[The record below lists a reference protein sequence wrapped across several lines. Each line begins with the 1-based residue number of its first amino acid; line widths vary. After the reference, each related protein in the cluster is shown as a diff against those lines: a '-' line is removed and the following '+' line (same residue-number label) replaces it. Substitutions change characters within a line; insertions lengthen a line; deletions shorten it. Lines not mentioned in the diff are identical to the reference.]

1 MKSAHRLRTLAKRS
15 RLCLALGAVAL
26 AGAALGGPPH
36 VDPAEDAQHFG
47 PPEAF
52 LFWSAKQK
60 VAGFRNIASIYPT
73 RIIAADNA
81 ASPLPPAAMP
91 IEQIS
96 FEANGEPLD
105 INGFMERNHIVG
117 LMAVQDDK
125 VLLERYAAGNDEHS
139 LWVSFSVAKSVV
151 AMLVGAAIQDGFI
164 ESAQEKV
171 TSYLPRLAGTAYD
184 DVAIADLLRMSSG
197 VAWNEDYADPTSDVN
212 TMPPNLV
219 DLYRELATKERVGAA
234 GKRFNYNTAETNL
247 VGAVLRAAIG
257 NNLATYLAHKVWR
270 PFGMQAPANWM
281 THGPDGGEL
290 GGCCISAT
298 LRDYARIGL
307 FALADGVLPNG
318 ERVLPKAWMAESTAP
333 APGYAGYGYL
343 WWLQAGGQ
351 FDALGIFGQSIHID
365 PARHLVVAT
374 HCAWPTAIGDE
385 FDERRAA
392 FLAALAQHLDDNPA

>member
-1 MKSAHRLRTLAKRS
+1 MKPAGPFSALAKRP

-26 AGAALGGPPH
+26 AGAAFGGPPH
-36 VDPAEDAQHFG
+36 VDPAEDAGHFG
-47 PPEAF
+47 SPEAF
-52 LFWSAKQK
+52 LFWSAEQK
-60 VAGFRNIASIYPT
+60 VAGFRNIASIFPT
-73 RIIAADNA
+73 RVIAAGDA
-81 ASPLPPAAMP
+81 ASPLPPAATP
-91 IEQIS
+91 IEQLR

-105 INGFMERNHIVG
+105 IDGFMERNHIVG
-117 LMAVQDDK
+117 LMAVRNGR
-125 VLLERYAAGNDEHS
+125 VFLERYAAGNDEHS
-139 LWVSFSVAKSVV
+139 VWVSFSVAKSVV

-164 ESAQEKV
+164 ESAQEQV

-184 DVAIADLLRMSSG
+184 DVTIADLLRMSSG

-212 TMPPNLV
+212 TMPPNLL
-219 DLYRELATKERVGAA
+219 DLYRALATKERVGTA
-234 GKRFNYNTAETNL
+234 GERFNYNTAETNL

-298 LRDYARIGL
+298 LRDYARLGL

-318 ERVLPKAWMAESTAP
+318 ERVLPEGWMAESISP

-365 PARHLVVAT
+365 PARHLVVVT
-374 HCAWPTAIGDE
+374 HSAWPTALGDE

-392 FLAALAQHLDDNPA
+392 FLAALAQHFDDAS

>member
-1 MKSAHRLRTLAKRS
+1 MKPAGPFSALAKRP

-26 AGAALGGPPH
+26 AGAAFGGPPH
-36 VDPAEDAQHFG
+36 VDPAEDAGHFG
-47 PPEAF
+47 SPEAF
-52 LFWSAKQK
+52 LFWSAGQK
-60 VAGFRNIASIYPT
+60 VAGFRNIASIFPT
-73 RIIAADNA
+73 RVIAAGDA
-81 ASPLPPAAMP
+81 ASPLPPAATP
-91 IEQIS
+91 IEQLR

-105 INGFMERNHIVG
+105 IDGFMERNHIVG
-117 LMAVQDDK
+117 LMAVRNGR
-125 VLLERYAAGNDEHS
+125 VFLERYAAGNDEHS
-139 LWVSFSVAKSVV
+139 VWVSFSVAKSVV
-151 AMLVGAAIQDGFI
+151 AMMVGAAIQDGFI
-164 ESAQEKV
+164 ESAQEQV

-184 DVAIADLLRMSSG
+184 DVTIADLLRMSSG
-197 VAWNEDYADPTSDVN
+197 VAWNEGYADPTSDVN

-219 DLYRELATKERVGAA
+219 DLYHALATKERVGTA
-234 GKRFNYNTAETNL
+234 GERFNYNTAETNL

-298 LRDYARIGL
+298 LRDYARLGL

-318 ERVLPKAWMAESTAP
+318 ERVLPEGWMAESISP

-365 PARHLVVAT
+365 PARHLVVVT
-374 HCAWPTAIGDE
+374 HSAWPTALGDE

-392 FLAALAQHLDDNPA
+392 FLAALAQHFDDAS